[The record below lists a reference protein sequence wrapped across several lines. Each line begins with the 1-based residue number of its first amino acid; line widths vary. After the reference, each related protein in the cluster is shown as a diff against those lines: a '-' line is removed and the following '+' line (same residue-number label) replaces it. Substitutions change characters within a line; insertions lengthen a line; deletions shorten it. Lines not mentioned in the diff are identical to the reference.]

1 MATLNPFSEKSMKTI
16 VIITHAPQGT
26 LGDPSSA
33 AKLQHC
39 IISEFSKQSEPINI
53 KVVVDVKPK
62 YVEPVKKLF
71 KSNMPYQLLDEFN
84 ESTLIPEIA
93 DADLIILYPT
103 PHFFD
108 YSTAMLIGKVK
119 KRVLALGEYDIDLDY
134 QHQNRSTFFST
145 VVGSIFLSTGVGEK
159 NLGIYLNERDLSYK
173 NLFDLIH
180 PEDSSKLP
188 KDLKQ
193 SQGLYFGY
201 FNKIANSYTGATPA
215 RFITFAAHNNPDQI
229 EIDIIIPLQAKDA
242 SNCSQESTMRA
253 LSESDFIENL
263 QGLNQVL
270 IAYYPPASGSPL
282 YLIYHPDEGT
292 HSEISKEE
300 FESQQNK
307 SDKIIRVF
315 NPFPLQQQSIEA
327 FLEVSEPINL
337 LTGDQSISEALSFA
351 KTPFYQAMS
360 WKTNFYEALKEV
372 AQKNAFTTLHR
383 WFELVNDKFI
393 SSKKLADFYK
403 KHQETLKKE
412 TQDFRNYLLKEKNL
426 SLNITGYIR
435 SMLTLSTYELFKI
448 FIDNIPL
455 NFNYYVSE
463 QGACN
468 KAIIGSMSLFD
479 HFNFYLAEANSYE
492 KNSMMSYFIEHIDQI
507 IDVKT
512 ESIIHLL
519 SKLKRIH
526 PEIKIPLPHSL
537 LMNMICAEA
546 MSHTSSIEWK
556 FDSYIEKNA
565 LIYFKKNE
573 MERVKK
579 PMLDMNNIPMLL
591 ELIAES
597 QCNSKEKVNL
607 LQTIMDNLICYVSN
621 FSSNEIDS
629 LMKSI
634 MQEKSPDVLQQIFTF
649 LFTTPCYQDAIPS
662 ILLHSGKPS
671 PYFQIPENK
680 RIGFLMKTLTH
691 PHGDNLLF
699 KLTPLARQYILDELL
714 FSNTYEK
721 QNLFWSESGKWL
733 KPNFIRQILSVSRKD
748 EQMIIMHYLESAFK
762 INPYNKKI
770 LTDNMDYLP
779 TYLQEFLNSTCLVDD
794 LNYSY

>member
-1 MATLNPFSEKSMKTI
+1 MKKI

-39 IISEFSKQSEPINI
+39 IINEFSKQSEPIDI
-53 KVVVDVKPK
+53 KVVVNVKSK
-62 YVEPVKKLF
+62 YAEPVKTLF
-71 KSNMPYQLLDEFN
+71 KSNMPYQLLNEFN

-108 YSTAMLIGKVK
+108 YSTAMLIGKAK

-134 QHQNRSTFFST
+134 QHQHRCTFFST
-145 VVGSIFLSTGVGEK
+145 VVGSLFLSTGVGEK
-159 NLGIYLNERDLSYK
+159 NLGIYLNERDLSHK

-180 PEDSSKLP
+180 PRDSSKLP

-193 SQGLYFGY
+193 GQGLYFGY
-201 FNKIANSYTGATPA
+201 FNKIANSCTGATPA
-215 RFITFAAHNNPDQI
+215 RFITFAAHNNPDQT

-242 SNCSQESTMRA
+242 SNCSQESTVRA

-263 QGLNQVL
+263 HGLNQVL

-282 YLIYHPDEGT
+282 YLMYRPDEGT
-292 HSEISKEE
+292 HSQISKEE
-300 FESQQNK
+300 FEHQQNK

-327 FLEVSEPINL
+327 FLEVSESINL

-360 WKTNFYEALKEV
+360 WKTNFYESLKEV
-372 AQKNAFTTLHR
+372 AQKNSLTTLYR

-393 SSKKLADFYK
+393 SSKKLAAFSNK
-403 KHQETLKKE
+403 NQETLKKE
-412 TQDFRNYLLKEKNL
+412 TQDFRNYLLKENNL
-426 SLNITGYIR
+426 SLNITAYIR
-435 SMLTLSTYELFKI
+435 SMLTLSTYELFKT
-448 FIDNIPL
+448 FIDNMSQ

-479 HFNFYLAEANSYE
+479 HFNFYLEEADSHE

-526 PEIKIPLPHSL
+526 PEIKISLSHSL
-537 LMNMICAEA
+537 LVNMLCAES
-546 MSHTSSIEWK
+546 MSHTSSIEWQ

-565 LIYFKKNE
+565 LLEFKKGE
-573 MERVKK
+573 MERVKR
-579 PMLDMNNIPMLL
+579 PMLDMNNIPILL

-597 QCNSKEKVNL
+597 QCTSTEKANL
-607 LQTIMDNLICYVSN
+607 LQSIMDNLICYVSN
-621 FSSNEIDS
+621 FSSDEIES
-629 LMKSI
+629 LLTFI

-649 LFTTPCYQDAIPS
+649 LFITPCYQDAIPS
-662 ILLHSGKPS
+662 ILLHSSKPS
-671 PYFQIPENK
+671 PYFQIPEKK
-680 RIGFLMKTLTH
+680 RMDFLMKILVH
-691 PHGDNLLF
+691 PHIDNILF
-699 KLTPLARQYILDELL
+699 KLTPLTLQYILDELL

-721 QNLFWSESGKWL
+721 HNLFWSERRTWPQ
-733 KPNFIRQILSVSRKD
+733 PNFIRQILSVNNKE
-748 EQMIIMHYLESAFK
+748 EQMVILHYLESAFK
-762 INPYNKKI
+762 VSPYKKKI
-770 LTDNMDYLP
+770 MIDNMDYLP
-779 TYLQEFLNSTCLVDD
+779 TYLQEFLNSTCLIDN